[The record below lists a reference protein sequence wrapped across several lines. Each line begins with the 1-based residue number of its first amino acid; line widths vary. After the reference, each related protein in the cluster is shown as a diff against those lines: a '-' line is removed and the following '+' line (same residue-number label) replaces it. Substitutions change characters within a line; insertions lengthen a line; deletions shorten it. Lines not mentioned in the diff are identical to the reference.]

1 MPIDISIQ
9 LKKLINFLIVK
20 TQKQGKFMNEQ
31 LNSIDFQC
39 KAYKQAYELYLSELM
54 QEHCIC
60 QKEAMDLMDVILKQQ
75 PVRFLKYYVE
85 FKHLNVRKG

>member
-1 MPIDISIQ
+1 M
-9 LKKLINFLIVK
+9 L
-20 TQKQGKFMNEQ
+20 TQTKKQGNYMKEQ
-31 LNSIDFQC
+31 VLSIDKQC
-39 KAYKQAYELYLSELM
+39 NSYKQAYELYLSELM

-60 QKEAMDLMDVILKQQ
+60 QKDATDLMDVILKQQ